1 MQIPSESL
9 LQADYQSL
17 FDALLH
23 GATDEIYLI
32 DAHTCQI
39 THVSQSVMQHTGYT
53 SEQILQHSLLTVLGM
68 TQQTFR
74 AYVNTQLNAKNF
86 VVLAPEFTPG
96 TSYRGHEQTR
106 AMLMT
111 LHQRKY
117 VLVIK
122 NDINIIT
129 ADDCHD
135 CRDVF
140 DKALQDSESR
150 ADAIV
155 TNAPGLVFQ
164 LQLDAQGDI
173 VFVYLS
179 EACKALLGLGAEELK
194 SNSKLFYDMMNVRD
208 RATLRRR
215 LEMSAK
221 SLEQLDWEGRVWI
234 NDWQDNKWINLR
246 AVPRV
251 LSDGV
256 IQWVGIMI
264 NITQSKNEK
273 HKIEESRR
281 ELAELTAHLNQV
293 KEQERTNI
301 AREIHDDLGGNLTA
315 IKMGLSSIIRRLST
329 GQKVT
334 IEQAKNLETIV
345 DNTFEAVHKISSD
358 LRPNILDLGI
368 IAALEWQAKEF
379 KKKFDIKC
387 KFTHD
392 KHDIPVTADQA
403 IVLFRIC
410 QESMSNIAKH
420 AKASNVK
427 IKLGTEINEIVMI
440 VCDDGIGVKPGD
452 TFKPNS
458 FGLRGMQERV
468 SALFGTFHIEQ
479 LEPQGTKIVVRLPI
493 S

>member
-1 MQIPSESL
+1 MQISSESL
-9 LQADYQSL
+9 LQADYQPL
-17 FDALLH
+17 FDALMQ
-23 GATDEIYLI
+23 GASDEIYLI
-32 DAHTCQI
+32 DTHTCQI
-39 THVSQSVMQHTGYT
+39 AHVSHSVLQHTGYLA
-53 SEQILQHSLLTVLGM
+53 EQVRQHSLLTVLGM
-68 TQQTFR
+68 TQQTF
-74 AYVNTQLNAKNF
+74 
-86 VVLAPEFTPG
+86 
-96 TSYRGHEQTR
+96 TSYVDNHLDFKSFSLLQREFSPNAPYRSHDLMR
-106 AMLMT
+106 AKQIT
-111 LHQRKY
+111 LHQRNY
-117 VLVIK
+117 VLIIK
-122 NDINIIT
+122 NDIATISS
-129 ADDCHD
+129 DDCHD
-135 CRDVF
+135 CKDSF
-140 DKALQDSESR
+140 DKALQDSEAR

-256 IQWVGIMI
+256 TQWVGIMI

-293 KEQERTNI
+293 KEQERTKI
-301 AREIHDDLGGNLTA
+301 SREIHDDLGGNLTA
-315 IKMGLSSIIRRLST
+315 IKIGLSSIIRRLSS
-329 GQKVT
+329 GQKVSV
-334 IEQAKNLETIV
+334 EQARNLETIV

-358 LRPNILDLGI
+358 LRPNILDFGI

-420 AKASNVK
+420 AHASNVK

-440 VCDDGIGVKPGD
+440 VCDDGVGVKAGD

-468 SALFGTFHIEQ
+468 SALYGTFHIEQ

-493 S
+493 G

>member
-1 MQIPSESL
+1 M
-9 LQADYQSL
+9 QADYQSL
-17 FDALLH
+17 FDALMH
-23 GATDEIYLI
+23 GVTDEIYLI
-32 DAHTCQI
+32 DVHVSKI
-39 THVSQSVMQHTGYT
+39 VHVSQSVLQHTGH
-53 SEQILQHSLLTVLGM
+53 SVEQIGAHGLLAVLGM
-68 TQQTFR
+68 TQHTFSN
-74 AYVNTQLNAKNF
+74 YVDKQLDFKNF
-86 VVLAPEFTPG
+86 VVLKQEFTP
-96 TSYRGHEQTR
+96 SNPYRSHAQMR
-106 AMLMT
+106 AILIT
-111 LHQRKY
+111 LHQNDY
-117 VLVIK
+117 VLIIK
-122 NDINIIT
+122 SDIAAIP
-129 ADDCHD
+129 ADDCNSCKD
-135 CRDVF
+135 SF
-140 DKALQDSESR
+140 EKALQDSEAR

-164 LQLDAQGDI
+164 LQLDERGDI

-179 EACKALLGLGAEELK
+179 EACKALLGIGAEELK

-208 RATLRRR
+208 RAALRRR
-215 LEMSAK
+215 LELSAAK
-221 SLEQLDWEGRVWI
+221 LGQLDWEGRVWI

-251 LSDGV
+251 LTDGV

-264 NITQSKNEK
+264 NITQSKNEQ
-273 HKIEESRR
+273 HRIEESRR

-301 AREIHDDLGGNLTA
+301 SREIHDDLGGNLTA
-315 IKMGLSSIIRRLST
+315 IKIGLSSIIRRLSA
-329 GQKVT
+329 GQKVS
-334 IEQAKNLETIV
+334 IEQARNLETIV

-368 IAALEWQAKEF
+368 IAALDWQAKEF

-392 KHDIPVTADQA
+392 KRDIPVTADQA

-420 AKASNVK
+420 AQASNVK
-427 IKLGTEINEIVMI
+427 INLGTEINEIVMTI
-440 VCDDGIGVKPGD
+440 SDDGVGIKAGD

-468 SALFGTFHIEQ
+468 SALYGTFRIEQ
-479 LEPQGTKIVVRLPI
+479 LEPQGTMIIVRLPMTD
-493 S
+493 